1 MAELSSIAALVHD
14 TLERFDAPDVTL
26 AAVARRCQRI
36 ASLRGDLVNLFWLN
50 TETMDLK
57 MGPADASDRRE
68 ELQIS
73 NFQPAER
80 ERAHAKMMAYMSRRA
95 VLEDTNNIWAGSIEE
110 AESHLARVKGMLA
123 SFSAPEGMHPTD
135 LGLRLIRQDEQRPKL
150 IENQAGM
157 EKVIT
162 RTRAALW
169 QFLIETEYALT
180 FGEASAETFER
191 LRSYVDRQLTVVSL
205 SALEQFQS
213 AYRRLK
219 DGGSEERNQAVTS
232 CRRVLKTLADELYPA
247 RNDKVRGIDKRERD
261 MKDGNFVNR
270 LVQYVAD
277 TVGSHQNGPV
287 VVAAVED
294 VGKRI
299 AALNELANKGVHA
312 DIGEYEVDSCVV
324 QTYLVVADV
333 LRIREEAQNAVS

>member
-1 MAELSSIAALVHD
+1 MADLGVVTALVHD
-14 TLERFDAPDVTL
+14 TLERFDAPEVTL
-26 AAVARRCQRI
+26 AAISRRCQRI
-36 ASLRGDLVNLFWLN
+36 ASLRGDVANLFWLN
-50 TETMDLK
+50 TETMDLT
-57 MGPADASDRRE
+57 MGPSDASDRRE
-68 ELQIS
+68 ELQIG

-80 ERAHAKMMAYMSRRA
+80 GRADAKMVAYMSRRA
-95 VLEDTNNIWAGSIEE
+95 IFDNTANIWAGSIEE
-110 AESHLARVKGMLA
+110 AESHLARVKAMLA
-123 SFSAPEGMHPTD
+123 SFTAPEGMHPTD

-150 IENQAGM
+150 IENQASM
-157 EKVIT
+157 EKLIT

-169 QFLIETEYALT
+169 EFLIETEYALT

-191 LRSYVDRQLTVVSL
+191 LRGYVDQQLTVLSP

-219 DGGSEERNQAVTS
+219 DGGNEERNQAVTS

-247 RNDKVRGIDKRERD
+247 RDDRVRGIDGRERD

-270 LVQYVAD
+270 LVQYVAGM
-277 TVGSHQNGPV
+277 VGSHQNGPV

-294 VGKRI
+294 VGKRV

-333 LRIREEAQNAVS
+333 LRIREKAQTAVS